1 MLFFIKK
8 KIIKTT
14 VSKIA
19 IFDTVV
25 LTFFNDDNYNISLND
40 IHLHSDKYIKT
51 VSFKIVIAN

>member
-14 VSKIA
+14 VSRIA

-25 LTFFNDDNYNISLND
+25 LTFFNDDNLQYFTKPYPPL
-40 IHLHSDKYIKT
+40 
-51 VSFKIVIAN
+51 